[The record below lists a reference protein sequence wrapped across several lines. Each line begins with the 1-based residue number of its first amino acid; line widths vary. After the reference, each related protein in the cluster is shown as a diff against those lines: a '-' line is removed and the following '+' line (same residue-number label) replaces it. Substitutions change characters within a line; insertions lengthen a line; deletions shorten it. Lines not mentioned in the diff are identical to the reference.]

1 MRQPNGYEPFGKNL
15 EAIRKPE
22 RKTERKKKKRKTD
35 RKKGRQKERKKE
47 GISPYVST
55 MNAILLR
62 MLSERYRSEHKYIY
76 IDKIIGLFCKRAL

>member
-1 MRQPNGYEPFGKNL
+1 MVMNHSARIWRRFESQKGRQNEK
-15 EAIRKPE
+15 
-22 RKTERKKKKRKTD
+22 KKKKRKTD